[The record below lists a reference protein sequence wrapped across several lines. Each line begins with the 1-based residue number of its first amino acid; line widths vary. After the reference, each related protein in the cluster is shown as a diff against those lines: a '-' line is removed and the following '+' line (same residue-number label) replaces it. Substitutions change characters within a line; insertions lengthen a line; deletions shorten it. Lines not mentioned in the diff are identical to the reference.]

1 MNTGKLSAKDWI
13 LSSSSGTLSYLIN
26 FTDYYTIDKFREFVA
41 LNEHTDVEDYI
52 LDFYISF

>member
-13 LSSSSGTLSYLIN
+13 LGSSSGTLSYLIN

-52 LDFYISF
+52 LDFYSYI